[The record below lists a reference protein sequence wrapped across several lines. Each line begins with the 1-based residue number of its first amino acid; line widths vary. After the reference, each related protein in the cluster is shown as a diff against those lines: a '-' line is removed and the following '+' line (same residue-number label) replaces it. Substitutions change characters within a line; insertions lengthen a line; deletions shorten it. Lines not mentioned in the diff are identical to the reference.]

1 MDGQHTTS
9 RKKDVHPV
17 DTHALEPGNVIT
29 VSWCV
34 LTLIS
39 DLSRGFM
46 LRSPTVG
53 QQSPH
58 SQPTVG
64 RKTSRKTENDSL
76 PTVGQ
81 QSADSFWGAVLHFF
95 HFS

>member
-1 MDGQHTTS
+1 
-9 RKKDVHPV
+9 
-17 DTHALEPGNVIT
+17 
-29 VSWCV
+29 
-34 LTLIS
+34 
-39 DLSRGFM
+39 M

-58 SQPTVG
+58 SRPTVDG
-64 RKTSRKTENDSL
+64 KASHKMANDSL

-95 HFS
+95 HLS